1 MATKIRL
8 ARRGRKALA
17 IYDIVVADA
26 RAPRDGKYI
35 EKIGQYNPNTQPT
48 SVDLDE
54 ESAFDWVMKGAQPT
68 DKARSILATKGIM
81 LKRHLQLGVIKKAIT
96 QDDADK
102 KFEAWKKDKEKRE
115 AAKLSGLEKKKADA
129 AKAKKAEEAAKAKE
143 KEEAAAKA
151 AAEAAAA
158 AEAEAKAEEATEE
171 APAETTEEAPVAE
184 AATEEAPAVE
194 EAPVA
199 EEAPAAEV
207 KEEKAEEAAPEAPAA
222 EAKEEAPAEEEAKEE
237 K

>member
-17 IYDIVVADA
+17 IYDIVIADA

-35 EKIGQYNPNTQPT
+35 ERIGQYNPNAQPT
-48 SVDLDE
+48 FIELDE
-54 ESAFDWVMKGAQPT
+54 ESAFDWIMKGAEPT
-68 DKARSILATKGIM
+68 DKARSILASKGIM

-96 QDDADK
+96 QEEADK

-115 AAKLSGLEKKKADA
+115 ADKLSGLEQKKVDA
-129 AKAKKAEEAAKAKE
+129 AKAKKAEEAKKAKE

-151 AAEAAAA
+151 QADALAA
-158 AEAEAKAEEATEE
+158 AEAEAKAAEATEE
-171 APAETTEEAPVAE
+171 VPVAEEAAPEAPTAEVKEEAPVE
-184 AATEEAPAVE
+184 AAAP
-194 EAPVA
+194 
-199 EEAPAAEV
+199 EAPAAEV
-207 KEEKAEEAAPEAPAA
+207 KEEAPAKEAAPEAPVA
-222 EAKEEAPAEEEAKEE
+222 EVKEEEAPAAEEAKEE